1 MCSIIC
7 PQILVSLLWI
17 FFFNS
22 PSRSQISVNAF
33 CGHTVV
39 LYYLWLLLLSV
50 FIAIIR
56 QQALWQSQ
64 PAICRYSPWLKE
76 LERTLKAS
84 YPKLQIGYG
93 KNDAI
98 LPQEPVR
105 SEAGGGQ
112 EVIKIWHCFQTLEAR
127 KSIRDEKGM
136 GVTADPES
144 KDFKGCLHPEQ
155 KQSVPFL
162 TANSKIR
169 YAKESLFLF
178 QGQKQL
184 QLLDPNLAFTVPN
197 PRLPCDS
204 ETNKGRP
211 HLVKNI
217 TAQAERHR
225 VRHGN

>member
-1 MCSIIC
+1 MPPNSCE
-7 PQILVSLLWI
+7 SLNF

-64 PAICRYSPWLKE
+64 PAICRYSPWLKK
-76 LERTLKAS
+76 LERTLKAL

-127 KSIRDEKGM
+127 KSIRDEKGT

-162 TANSKIR
+162 TANSKLDMPKR
-169 YAKESLFLF
+169 VCFYFKARSNSNSLI
-178 QGQKQL
+178 
-184 QLLDPNLAFTVPN
+184 P
-197 PRLPCDS
+197 
-204 ETNKGRP
+204 
-211 HLVKNI
+211 I
-217 TAQAERHR
+217 
-225 VRHGN
+225 